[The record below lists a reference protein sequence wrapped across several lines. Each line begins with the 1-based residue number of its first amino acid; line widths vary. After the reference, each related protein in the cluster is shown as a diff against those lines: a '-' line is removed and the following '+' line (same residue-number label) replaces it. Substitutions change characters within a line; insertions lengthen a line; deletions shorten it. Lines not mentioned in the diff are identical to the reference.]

1 MDIPKSLEFFW
12 GGISGNKGKM
22 PKNGWNCQDVYVV
35 GAVLAETCE
44 NPIAMTMI
52 PLGSLMRSVDQ
63 TPTMMEHDGTWWNM
77 MEHDGT
83 WWNMMEHD
91 GTWWNMMEHDGTW
104 WNTILPYFRYPK
116 NIPKGSWST
125 KKAPRVPSPS
135 LAFFICPSSP
145 WLGGTCYIAASK
157 QPYLLGFGLPGY
169 RNCMEFLGCEKS
181 ECYRKNL

>member
-1 MDIPKSLEFFW
+1 MRTYGKVGENDGNPKIIGIFW
-12 GGISGNKGKM
+12 GGMSGNKGKM
-22 PKNGWNCQDVYVV
+22 QKNGWNCQDVYEV

-44 NPIAMTMI
+44 NPIAMI
-52 PLGSLMRSVDQ
+52 PLKIINAISRSDSNY
-63 TPTMMEHDGTWWNM
+63 DGTWWNS
-77 MEHDGT
+77 
-83 WWNMMEHD
+83 
-91 GTWWNMMEHDGTW
+91 
-104 WNTILPYFRYPK
+104 ILPYFRYPK
-116 NIPKGSWST
+116 KIPKGSWST

-181 ECYRKNL
+181 EWYRKNI